1 MSDYPAKLDGETTP
15 EWRKRVG
22 AYDNE
27 NPPRLNDIPD
37 RGIPKKGARPP
48 VVQVRPVYDLADM
61 LDDITRH
68 IQRMN
73 YHLRQMT
80 KQIKKL
86 KKRVKKLEKGDEQ
99 AR

>member
-37 RGIPKKGARPP
+37 RGIPKKGESPT
-48 VVQVRPVYDLADM
+48 VFHTTPVYGLADVLEGM
-61 LDDITRH
+61 H
-68 IQRMN
+68 HQIQRMN

-86 KKRVKKLEKGDEQ
+86 KKRIKKLEKGDEQ